1 LRYFNIFFIFI
12 IITLS
17 GCDKEVVLHQGVVS
31 DLNKRQLLKAQFAN
45 QGKLLMTLDFD
56 GQVVVLNANDFS
68 IEFQIAKKEQLENTR
83 LAILSSD
90 GTILIVAN
98 ENEVAI
104 WSVVGKA
111 LIGKTSFAGLQT
123 LATISSIAIS
133 NDNDKL
139 IIGMSDGAI
148 NMATI
153 STRLNN
159 RFKPH
164 TRPVTHIVFTDNDHY
179 WSASQDGLLA
189 HRVFASPEPLTEQE
203 FSHRITT
210 LAMDEQKKRLFV
222 SDALKTQLIKSEKDQ
237 NAHVQLK
244 YMARFMVFRQ
254 AYFINYANILATS
267 SSKNHLTFWD
277 TVTGEELGTWTSEVQ
292 TPSATI
298 LAMHSNDR
306 GELLTVNS
314 DAMVEKW
321 DLTQLNK
328 L

>member
-1 LRYFNIFFIFI
+1 MHYFNIFCIFI
-12 IITLS
+12 IISLS
-17 GCDKEVVLHQGVVS
+17 GCDEEVVLQQGVIS
-31 DLNKRQLLKAQFAN
+31 DLNERQLLNAQFAK
-45 QGKLLMTLDFD
+45 QGALLMTLDFD

-68 IEFQIAKKEQLENTR
+68 IEFQISEKQQLEGTR
-83 LAILSSD
+83 HARLSTD
-90 GTILIVAN
+90 GTILIAAN

-104 WSVVGKA
+104 WSVAGKA
-111 LIGKTSFAGLQT
+111 LIGKTSFTGLQT

-133 NDNDKL
+133 NDNNRL
-139 IIGMSDGAI
+139 IVGMSDGAI

-164 TRPVTHIVFTDNDHY
+164 TRPVTHLVFTDNDHY

-189 HRVFASPEPLTEQE
+189 NRVFASPEPLTEQE

-210 LAMDEQKKRLFV
+210 LAIDERKERLFV
-222 SDALKTQLIKSEKDQ
+222 SDALKTQFIKSKKGQ
-237 NAHVQLK
+237 NAHVNLK

-277 TVTGEELGTWTSEVQ
+277 TESGEEIGTWNSEVQ

-298 LAMHSNDR
+298 LAMYSNDK

>member
-1 LRYFNIFFIFI
+1 LHYFNIFCILI
-12 IITLS
+12 IVSLS
-17 GCDKEVVLHQGVVS
+17 GCDEEVVLQQGVIS
-31 DLNKRQLLKAQFAN
+31 DLNERQLLNAQFAK
-45 QGKLLMTLDFD
+45 QGALLMTLDFD

-68 IEFQIAKKEQLENTR
+68 IEFQISEKQQLEGTR
-83 LAILSSD
+83 HARLSTD
-90 GTILIVAN
+90 GTILIAAN

-104 WSVVGKA
+104 WSVAGKA
-111 LIGKTSFAGLQT
+111 LVGKTSFTGLQT

-133 NDNDKL
+133 NDNNRL
-139 IIGMSDGAI
+139 IVGMSDGAI

-164 TRPVTHIVFTDNDHY
+164 TRPVTHLVFTDNDHY

-189 HRVFASPEPLTEQE
+189 NRVFASPEPLTEQE

-210 LAMDEQKKRLFV
+210 LAIDERKERLFV
-222 SDALKTQLIKSEKDQ
+222 SDALKTQLIKSNKGQ
-237 NAHVQLK
+237 NEHVKLK

-277 TVTGEELGTWTSEVQ
+277 TETGEEIGTWNSEVQ
-292 TPSATI
+292 TPTATI
-298 LAMHSNDR
+298 LAMYSNDK